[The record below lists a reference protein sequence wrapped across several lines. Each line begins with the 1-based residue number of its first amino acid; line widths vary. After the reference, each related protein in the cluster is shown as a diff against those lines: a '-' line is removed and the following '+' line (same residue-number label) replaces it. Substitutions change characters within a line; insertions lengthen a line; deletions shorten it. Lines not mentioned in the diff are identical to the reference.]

1 MALESMTFDTSTPEG
16 LKQAERYQQR
26 LCKKFDK
33 VIVVPIG
40 LYTLRICGF
49 NSKPKNNSK

>member
-1 MALESMTFDTSTPEG
+1 MQSRTFDISNPKG

-26 LCKKFDK
+26 LYSLFDK

-40 LYTLRICGF
+40 LSHIKIWGEHGR
-49 NSKPKNNSK
+49 